1 MNADLA
7 KEGVYNK
14 LVQKQVTALADIRNN
29 AAHGHYDQFT
39 KEDVASMIKEV
50 QRILASRTT

>member
-39 KEDVASMIKEV
+39 KEDVTSMIKEV